1 MKSLFPMFV
10 KLDGRRV
17 LVVGA
22 GKVGEPKIQGL
33 LTTGAEIR
41 VVTIQASEATREWA
55 RAGEV
60 TLQERA
66 FVSSDLDG
74 VFLVVV
80 ATSSRELNQH
90 VFEEA
95 QRRRI
100 LCNVVDVPHQCDF
113 FYGAVVQRGDLQI
126 AISTAGNSPSLAQR
140 IRKQLERQFGAGYAR
155 WVADL
160 GATRSRVLASDLAPE
175 RKREL
180 LQSLASEYAFEA
192 ALDAETK
199 LREEAV
205 AL

>member
-1 MKSLFPMFV
+1 MFL
-10 KLDGRRV
+10 KLEGRHV

-33 LTTGAEIR
+33 LATGAQIH
-41 VVTIQASEATREWA
+41 VVAIQASEATRQWA
-55 RAGEV
+55 RTGAI
-60 TLQERA
+60 TLHERA
-66 FVSSDLDG
+66 FVSTDLDG

-80 ATSSRELNQH
+80 ATALRELNQH

-95 QRRRI
+95 QRRGI

-113 FYGAVVQRGDLQI
+113 FYGAVVQRGALQI

-180 LQSLASEYAFEA
+180 LHSLASEHAFEA
-192 ALDAETK
+192 AVESELK
-199 LREEAV
+199 LREKAAV
-205 AL
+205 L

>member
-1 MKSLFPMFV
+1 MFL
-10 KLDGRRV
+10 KLEGRHV

-33 LTTGAEIR
+33 LATGAQIH
-41 VVTIQASEATREWA
+41 VVAIQASEATRQWA
-55 RAGEV
+55 RTGAI
-60 TLQERA
+60 TLHERA
-66 FVSSDLDG
+66 FVSTDLDG

-80 ATSSRELNQH
+80 ATASRELNQH

-95 QRRRI
+95 QRRGI

-113 FYGAVVQRGDLQI
+113 FYGAVVQRGALQI

-180 LQSLASEYAFEA
+180 LQSLASEHAFEA
-192 ALDAETK
+192 AVEAESK
-199 LREEAV
+199 LREEAAV
-205 AL
+205 L